1 MVSKMM
7 EIKNTKIFG
16 LEDSVERMGFPMRW
30 EEPKDLK
37 IINNCTWSSEKD
49 DRLRKLGSVKSGT
62 GHDNGLKGIIVQ
74 FDIKYPQYF
83 TPQLQRYNWID
94 IVSSQSKMHTLLKR
108 ESIADSC
115 NEYVDEF
122 VLDRID
128 NLLDIYKKAEDPL
141 EKKVLFKRII
151 SSLPMGFEL
160 WMGIS
165 TNYLQLK
172 TIYHQRRNHKLEE
185 WQVFCDWIEGLTYF
199 KSHILGDIEDGI

>member
-1 MVSKMM
+1 ML
-7 EIKNTKIFG
+7 EIKNTKIYG
-16 LEDSVERMGFPMRW
+16 LEDSIERMGYPMRW
-30 EEPKDLK
+30 EEPKDL
-37 IINNCTWSSEKD
+37 IDNDNEVDLS
-49 DRLRKLGSVKSGT
+49 RLEKLGSVKSGT

-74 FDIKYPQYF
+74 FDLKYPQYF

-108 ESIADSC
+108 ESIAESC
-115 NEYVDEF
+115 NNRVDG
-122 VLDRID
+122 RIVEIINNMLKRYD
-128 NLLDIYKKAEDPL
+128 NATDKKRKDEI
-141 EKKVLFKRII
+141 FKNII

-199 KSHILGDIEDGI
+199 KSHILGNQEV